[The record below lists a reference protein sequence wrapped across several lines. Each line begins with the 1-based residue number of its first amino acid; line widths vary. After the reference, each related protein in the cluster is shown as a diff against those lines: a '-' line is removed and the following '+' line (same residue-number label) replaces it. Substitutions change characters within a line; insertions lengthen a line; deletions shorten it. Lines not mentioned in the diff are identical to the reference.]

1 MDEKVKRSFT
11 QESIGTIINRLDVE
25 YLYRDDDANLLF
37 KSHLASEFFEQIWEE
52 GKKVKIEIKVT
63 EIHMWIPELIQD
75 ETLKRNRGQ
84 RKIKELRDY
93 IKLLGKDINIIE
105 TEQIRDFSYYKD
117 RRKPGNGAVWI
128 SNRGNN
134 PRIFVKNITYPE
146 IIKSI
151 TNYKTA
157 EENGNY
163 HYQSFNIETD
173 RDMEIAKP
181 IIHMALYSDQDD

>member
-1 MDEKVKRSFT
+1 M
-11 QESIGTIINRLDVE
+11 QE
-25 YLYRDDDANLLF
+25 Y
-37 KSHLASEFFEQIWEE
+37 
-52 GKKVKIEIKVT
+52 
-63 EIHMWIPELIQD
+63 MWVPELIQD

-117 RRKPGNGAVWI
+117 RHKPGNGAVWI

-157 EENGNY
+157 DENGIY

-181 IIHMALYSDQDD
+181 IIHMALYSGQDD